1 MHLIQ
6 YKVMKTLSN
15 RHMAFIDE
23 YMVNGRNA
31 TAAYKVVYPKANQRC
46 AEVKGSLLVNKVEVK
61 MEIETRENELRDK
74 NKITLEFL
82 TEKLIAIANSA
93 SEFAPAASVSALKLL
108 AQMHGLDAPKE
119 TTQEMSNETGPLEIK
134 INIVKN
140 KEDESSTDNR
150 N

>member
-1 MHLIQ
+1 
-6 YKVMKTLSN
+6 MKQISN
-15 RHMAFIDE
+15 RHMAFVDE
-23 YMVNGRNA
+23 YMANGRNA
-31 TAAYKVVYPKANQRC
+31 TAAYASVYPKAARRTC
-46 AEVKGSLLVNKVEVK
+46 EVQGSDLLRKPEVAA
-61 MEIETRENELRDK
+61 EIEKRETELRDK
-74 NKITLEFL
+74 NKVTLEFL

-119 TTQEMSNETGPLEIK
+119 TTQEMSNESGPLEIK